1 MLLINFLKKITFM
14 KNKKI
19 YFENLSNSNAF
30 FTKIF
35 NKKYNQFIK
44 NGNYIL
50 SKNLE
55 NFEKNFSAYIGTKYC
70 IGVGNGLDALTISL
84 KSLNFP
90 KNSEVIIASNAYI
103 ACVVSVINANLKPV
117 FVEPEIQTYNLDY
130 KKIKKNITR
139 KTKAILAVHMYGK
152 PCNMKE
158 IQKICKKYN
167 LFLIEDCAQSHG
179 ASFQNKLTGSFGDL
193 SCFSFYPTKN
203 LGCLGDGGAILC
215 NNKALEIKLRMM
227 RNYGSITKYYND
239 ILGQNSRLDEF
250 QASFLNI
257 KLKYLDKINLHK
269 IKLAKIYNENLSDKF
284 VKPVIQKNEKH
295 VFHIYNIRHLDR
307 DRLKTYLE
315 KNNIKTEIHY
325 PIPPSKQKAFKN
337 MFKTK
342 YPIAEEIHATTLSLP
357 ISYSHNEKDILQVI
371 KVLNTF

>member
-1 MLLINFLKKITFM
+1 M

-19 YFENLSNSNAF
+19 YFENLSNSNSF

-55 NFEKNFSAYIGTKYC
+55 IFEKNFSAYIGTKYC

-84 KSLNFP
+84 KSLNLP
-90 KNSEVIIASNAYI
+90 KNSEVIIASNAYV

-117 FVEPEIQTYNLDY
+117 FVEPNMQTYNLDHE
-130 KKIKKNITR
+130 KIKKNITR

-215 NNKALEIKLRMM
+215 NNKSLAIKLRMM
-227 RNYGSITKYYND
+227 RNYGSKIKYYND

-269 IKLAKIYNENLSDKF
+269 IKLAKIYNDNLSDSF
-284 VKPVIQKNEKH
+284 VKPVMKKNEKH
-295 VFHIYNIRHLDR
+295 VFHIYNIRHLER
-307 DRLKTYLE
+307 DRLKSYLE

-325 PIPPSKQKAFKN
+325 PVPPSKQRAFKN
-337 MFKTK
+337 MFKKK
-342 YPIAEEIHATTLSLP
+342 YPISEEIHATTLSLP
-357 ISYSHNEKDILQVI
+357 ISYSHKEKDILQVI
-371 KVLNTF
+371 KVLNRF

>member
-1 MLLINFLKKITFM
+1 M

-19 YFENLSNSNAF
+19 YFENLSNSNSF

-35 NKKYNQFIK
+35 NKTYNQFIK

-55 NFEKNFSAYIGTKYC
+55 IFEKNFSAYIGTKFC
-70 IGVGNGLDALTISL
+70 IGVGNGLDALTISF
-84 KSLNFP
+84 KSLNLP
-90 KNSEVIIASNAYI
+90 KNSEVIIASNAYV
-103 ACVVSVINANLKPV
+103 ACVVSAINANLKPV
-117 FVEPEIQTYNLDY
+117 LVEPDMQTYNLDH
-130 KKIKKNITR
+130 KKIQKNITK

-215 NNKALEIKLRMM
+215 NNKSLAIKLRMM
-227 RNYGSITKYYND
+227 RNYGSIIKYYND

-269 IKLAKIYNENLSDKF
+269 IKLAKIYNDNLSDSF
-284 VKPVIQKNEKH
+284 VKPVIKKREKH
-295 VFHIYNIRHLDR
+295 VFHIYNIRHPER
-307 DRLKTYLE
+307 DRLKSYLE

-325 PIPPSKQKAFKN
+325 PIPPNKQKAFKN
-337 MFKTK
+337 IIKKK
-342 YPIAEEIHATTLSLP
+342 YPISEEIHATTLSLP
-357 ISYSHNEKDILQVI
+357 ISYSHKEKDILQVI
-371 KVLNTF
+371 KVLNRF